1 MIGVLCV
8 EAIQCRF
15 KYLVFVGG
23 RVQSSERRRFK
34 RAVYLSTVIVKH
46 EELSANI
53 REVES
58 EWKKMYQKC
67 LNSCS

>member
-1 MIGVLCV
+1 M
-8 EAIQCRF
+8 
-15 KYLVFVGG
+15 
-23 RVQSSERRRFK
+23 QSSERRRFK

-67 LNSCS
+67 LSSCS